1 MSVEARDQPICRVRG
16 LKKVFVT
23 GGAHRTVIEH
33 LDLDVENGEI
43 LSIVGKSGCGKSTL
57 LRTVAGLVEPTSGV
71 VEVSGTPVSEP
82 SAKRAMVAQV
92 DSVFPWYT
100 VRQNVEYPLRMK
112 RLDSRERTRRVN
124 ELIELIGIPDY
135 ADVYPSK
142 LSGGMRKR
150 VDVARAYAAE
160 PDLLLMDEAFG
171 SLDVITKEQMQVEL
185 SRLLSLSRT
194 SCMFVTHDIEEAIFT
209 GDRVAIMTTP
219 NGRMAEIFPVPFP
232 RPRSRELKLEREFQ
246 ELRREVTEA
255 FYSHG

>member
-1 MSVEARDQPICRVRG
+1 MSVEVREEPICQVRG
-16 LKKVFVT
+16 LKKVFIT
-23 GGAHRTVIEH
+23 GETHRTVIEH
-33 LDLDVENGEI
+33 LDLDVEDGEI
-43 LSIVGKSGCGKSTL
+43 LAIVGKSGCGKSTL
-57 LRTVAGLVEPTSGV
+57 LRAVAGLVEPTSGTV
-71 VEVSGTPVSEP
+71 QVSGAPVSAP

-112 RLDSRERTRRVN
+112 RLDAKERTRRVD

-150 VDVARAYAAE
+150 VDVARAYAAD

-185 SRLLSLSRT
+185 SRLLSLKRT

-209 GDRVAIMTTP
+209 GDRVAIMTAP
-219 NGRMAEIFPVPFP
+219 HGRMAEIFPVPFP
-232 RPRSRELKLEREFQ
+232 RPRPRELKLDPAFQ
-246 ELRREVTEA
+246 ALRRDVTEA
-255 FYSHG
+255 FYSFG